1 MRVNGEGGAVMAGG
15 AVVAVVDH
23 VVERM
28 WMSPWE
34 MWAVASHSR
43 LCRMYVVSDA
53 AINFVQMFCR
63 CWNHAMVCIIPVSV
77 YHHL

>member
-15 AVVAVVDH
+15 AMVVAVVDH

-34 MWAVASHSR
+34 MWAVASHSHFAG
-43 LCRMYVVSDA
+43 CM
-53 AINFVQMFCR
+53 
-63 CWNHAMVCIIPVSV
+63 
-77 YHHL
+77 